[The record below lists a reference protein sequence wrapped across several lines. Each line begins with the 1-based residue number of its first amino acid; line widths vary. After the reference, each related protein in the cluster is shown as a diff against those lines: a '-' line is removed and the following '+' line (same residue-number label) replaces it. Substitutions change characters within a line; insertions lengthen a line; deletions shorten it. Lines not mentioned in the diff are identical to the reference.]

1 MWLRQAGTGGKM
13 QAMAGQGVGFVVQ
26 LASHAALLV
35 AQAVFE
41 SGVPAQLA
49 Q

>member
-1 MWLRQAGTGGKM
+1 LQAGTGGSM
-13 QAMAGQGVGFVVQ
+13 QAMAGQTMGVWVQ
-26 LASHAALLV
+26 WACQAALFA

-41 SGVPAQLA
+41 SGVPAQVA